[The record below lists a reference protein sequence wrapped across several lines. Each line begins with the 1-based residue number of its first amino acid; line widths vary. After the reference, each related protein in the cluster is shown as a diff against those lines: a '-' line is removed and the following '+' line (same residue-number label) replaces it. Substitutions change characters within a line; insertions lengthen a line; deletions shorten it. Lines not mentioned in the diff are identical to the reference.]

1 MLFKNAVE
9 FIITELKSKFV
20 GKSVRNFLI
29 FLKEKSRSLE
39 LTFFS
44 LPDDFNIFYIDRYM
58 DLYKDYKDTTVL
70 FLFLFYLIK

>member
-58 DLYKDYKDTTVL
+58 DLCKDYKDTTVL
-70 FLFLFYLIK
+70 FILLFYLIK